1 MHGLQVHRYVR
12 LVSKNEKEKNHT
24 TISNRQSSGREG
36 LRSSLDNDDNS
47 QRRATLLT
55 NNLYT
60 ESLDK
65 QSRRDNYLVMHLS
78 DEEKYVSL
86 NK

>member
-1 MHGLQVHRYVR
+1 LNGI
-12 LVSKNEKEKNHT
+12 K
-24 TISNRQSSGREG
+24 SNRQSSGMEG

>member
-1 MHGLQVHRYVR
+1 MM
-12 LVSKNEKEKNHT
+12 
-24 TISNRQSSGREG
+24 I
-36 LRSSLDNDDNS
+36 NS

-65 QSRRDNYLVMHLS
+65 QSIRDNYLVMHLS

>member
-1 MHGLQVHRYVR
+1 MNGI
-12 LVSKNEKEKNHT
+12 K
-24 TISNRQSSGREG
+24 SNRQSSGMEG
-36 LRSSLDNDDNS
+36 LRSSLDNDDNF

-65 QSRRDNYLVMHLS
+65 QSIRDNYLVMHLS

>member
-1 MHGLQVHRYVR
+1 MNDV
-12 LVSKNEKEKNHT
+12 K
-24 TISNRQSSGREG
+24 SNRQSSGMEG

-65 QSRRDNYLVMHLS
+65 QSIRDNYLVMHLS

>member
-1 MHGLQVHRYVR
+1 V
-12 LVSKNEKEKNHT
+12 
-24 TISNRQSSGREG
+24 
-36 LRSSLDNDDNS
+36 
-47 QRRATLLT
+47 ALLI

-60 ESLDK
+60 GSLDK
-65 QSRRDNYLVMHLS
+65 QSIRDNYLVMHLF

>member
-1 MHGLQVHRYVR
+1 MNGI
-12 LVSKNEKEKNHT
+12 K
-24 TISNRQSSGREG
+24 SNRQSSGMEG